1 MLLDEQYPLSVIFL
15 ATEGLRFSEQVIIG
29 MESITLVFRSRSGG
43 QFSESSISDKILK
56 DSLSRFILT
65 LKAS

>member
-56 DSLSRFILT
+56 ASLSRFILT